1 MQLDLNLSFL
11 TSSVN
16 SVFPQ
21 TTALTNCKI
30 ATYEEKLLVSF
41 SHSNEPC
48 GLDASLRNL
57 DIWLNWSAVS
67 LLQGH
72 HHQDGEADGRAGGL
86 RHRHSGLA
94 ALPAEDHEPLPAG
107 ELSPG
112 AAGAPTCLRRL
123 SAAKMQEK
131 KSKRM
136 SVAVVHSGNHSF
148 TMHKTPQR
156 LDKLQ

>member
-1 MQLDLNLSFL
+1 MQLDLNVPFL

-21 TTALTNCKI
+21 TTAL
-30 ATYEEKLLVSF
+30 EEKLLVSF
-41 SHSNEPC
+41 SRSNKPC
-48 GLDASLRNL
+48 GLCAQP
-57 DIWLNWSAVS
+57 DIWLNLSGVS

-107 ELSPG
+107 ELRPG
-112 AAGAPTCLRRL
+112 AAGAPTRLQRL
-123 SAAKMQEK
+123 SAAKKPK
-131 KSKRM
+131 KRER
-136 SVAVVHSGNHSF
+136 ASG
-148 TMHKTPQR
+148 
-156 LDKLQ
+156 